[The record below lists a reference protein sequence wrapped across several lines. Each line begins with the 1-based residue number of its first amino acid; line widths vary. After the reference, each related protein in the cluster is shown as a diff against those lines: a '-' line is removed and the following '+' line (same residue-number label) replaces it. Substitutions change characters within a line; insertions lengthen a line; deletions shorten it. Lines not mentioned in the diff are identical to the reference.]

1 MQESNVGSARKSRRS
16 RIAVTAFHPSH
27 QRRED
32 SPHRRAA
39 DPPRRRRTALP
50 GPHPPRA
57 GRGTFMT
64 SPTPRNPSPAATRA
78 GGYAAALPKDPGLD
92 DILADPTLSSTAKA
106 LITVMVKN
114 WAWYKDHCWPS
125 DKTLAA
131 KVGKSVGHVQ
141 RCLHELTQAGRIGR
155 EKTDEVPNGR
165 RIWLLWR
172 CPGGPIGAQRDMTR
186 ARSVPTAPARD
197 KQTVIVKGGT
207 EPEEIQPTPQ
217 RPRWEPPVPAPVSTL
232 APALE

>member
-1 MQESNVGSARKSRRS
+1 
-16 RIAVTAFHPSH
+16 
-27 QRRED
+27 
-32 SPHRRAA
+32 
-39 DPPRRRRTALP
+39 
-50 GPHPPRA
+50 
-57 GRGTFMT
+57 MT
-64 SPTPRNPSPAATRA
+64 SSTTRNTSPAATRT
-78 GGYAAALPKDPGLD
+78 GRCAAALPNDPGLGE
-92 DILADPTLSSTAKA
+92 ILPHPPLSSPAKA
-106 LITVMVKN
+106 LVTVMIKN

-197 KQTVIVKGGT
+197 KQTVIVKGRT
-207 EPEEIQPTPQ
+207 
-217 RPRWEPPVPAPVSTL
+217 
-232 APALE
+232 